1 MNDQEKREF
10 QELKRMVEDL
20 RFQLSRKTGLSSADI
35 RGNVIS
41 SSVQAGGLASGAINN
56 SNMFSAGIV
65 DQAAIGANAVG
76 QSELSDEEAT
86 LVFGAADTSQTASV
100 TSGSDVYSFYV
111 SDFTGTPAQG
121 ELKLAV
127 SGTTLTGTR
136 SAAPG
141 GGNAVTYK
149 VKLLKV

>member
-65 DQAAIGANAVG
+65 DQAAVGADACG
-76 QSELSDEEAT
+76 QSEWKEEQVNVTVSAGNPSGTAT
-86 LVFGAADTSQTASV
+86 V
-100 TSGSDVYSFYV
+100 TSGSVIIGWRA
-111 SDFTGTPAQG
+111 TGNQDQFIDNI
-121 ELKLAV
+121 AV
-127 SGTTLTGTR
+127 SGTTLTITL
-136 SAAPG
+136 AA
-141 GGNAVTYK
+141 NATADNTFQVT
-149 VKLLKV
+149 LLKV